1 MDIIFFVVMVFV
13 YGEFYEIGIGNVY
26 DGSVLVSYGDV
37 IVIMINY
44 RLGVF
49 GMCFYKCI
57 IVLNNLIYLGR
68 GD

>member
-57 IVLNNLIYLGR
+57 
-68 GD
+68 